1 MIVSKSEHRGISK
14 MREIIKK
21 SVLIINVLSLTFV
34 FIFFIFGLI
43 ENIFGSPGLDNLL
56 KRLNIPMNSDSV
68 LLFSIISIAIMIVS
82 YILLKKVWDN

>member
-43 ENIFGSPGLDNLL
+43 ENIFGAPGLDNLL

>member
-1 MIVSKSEHRGISK
+1 

-21 SVLIINVLSLTFV
+21 SVLIINVISLTFV

-43 ENIFGSPGLDNLL
+43 ENIFGAPGLDNLL